1 MKYFFYF
8 LLFSTVTF
16 FGCQN
21 SKNELQEKDEK
32 TLLGTWRLADIELKK
47 EVDSEDALLQEAKKN
62 EAVKNGMIYN
72 FFADGTFTFLSEKNL
87 YSFGNWKL
95 NEEANKL
102 TLIRNGKKEVQ
113 NFNFEEAINDKA
125 SIQISSSNSNEIYTF
140 IREAKTLK
148 NYKEDP
154 FYPANNLWRLK
165 AQKSENK
172 IQITDRL
179 GNFFK
184 HTAYILK
191 ASEERKQNVVS
202 FEFSLGIIKIY
213 NGGIGI
219 EEWYNVPQSWKETFY
234 NENEALIAR
243 DLFSNYLQKSNY
255 HGASTGN
262 WVKDDCDIL
271 TSIYG
276 DLKAGKF

>member
-1 MKYFFYF
+1 MKNIFY
-8 LLFSTVTF
+8 LLLIPALCFI
-16 FGCQN
+16 GCQS
-21 SKNELQEKDEK
+21 SKNNSKDEK
-32 TLLGTWRLADIELKK
+32 TLLGTWRLADIDLKK

-62 EAVKNGMIYN
+62 EAIKNGMIYN
-72 FFADGTFTFLSEKNL
+72 FFSDGSFTFLSEKNH
-87 YSFGNWKL
+87 YSFGNWNL
-95 NEEANKL
+95 NEDQNQLSLKQD
-102 TLIRNGKKEVQ
+102 GKKELFQ
-113 NFNFEEAINDKA
+113 LSFEDDINDKA
-125 SIQISSSNSNEIYTF
+125 SIKISPLNGNEINTF
-140 IREAKTLK
+140 IREAKELK
-148 NYKEDP
+148 NFKEDP
-154 FYPANNLWRLK
+154 FYQANNLWRLN

-172 IQITDRL
+172 HQITDRL

-202 FEFSLGIIKIY
+202 FEFSLGLIKIY

-219 EEWYNVPQSWKETFY
+219 EEWNNVPQSWKENFF

-243 DLFSNYLQKSNY
+243 DLFSNYLQKSSYN
-255 HGASTGN
+255 GASTGN